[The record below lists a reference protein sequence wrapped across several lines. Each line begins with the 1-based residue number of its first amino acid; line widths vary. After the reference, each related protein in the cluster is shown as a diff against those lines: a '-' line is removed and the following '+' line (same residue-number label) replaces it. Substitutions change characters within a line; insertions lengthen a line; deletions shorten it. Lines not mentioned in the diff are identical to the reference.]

1 MSRKAFEKSWN
12 HNDNWPL
19 TNSDSPKC
27 WGGSKEQIAAWK
39 LEPYD
44 NPYANGAFYGWRL
57 HEQHQQAFIDGLQE
71 SLDMVVAEAQRLD
84 KLACEQIER
93 IAELEAQQ
101 RWIPV
106 SERLPAFGEHCLFVM
121 PTSIDEVV
129 AGFVSDERETRF
141 QDSPMCDLY
150 GDVIG
155 YDADCI
161 TYWKPLKLPAPPEG
175 D

>member
-1 MSRKAFEKSWN
+1 MSREAFERLYEELGHACHGILAVNRTGETYFDDS
-12 HNDNWPL
+12 PL
-19 TNSDSPKC
+19 TKVN
-27 WGGSKEQIAAWK
+27 IA
-39 LEPYD
+39 YSV
-44 NPYANGAFYGWRL
+44 FCR
-57 HEQHQQAFIDGLQE
+57 QQAIIDGLQE

-93 IAELEAQQ
+93 IAELEAQH

-106 SERLPAFGEHCLFVM
+106 SERLPEFGDHCLFVM

-141 QDSPMCDLY
+141 QDSSICDLY
-150 GDVIG
+150 GDAIG

-161 TYWKPLKLPAPPEG
+161 TFWKPLKLPAPPKGE
-175 D
+175 